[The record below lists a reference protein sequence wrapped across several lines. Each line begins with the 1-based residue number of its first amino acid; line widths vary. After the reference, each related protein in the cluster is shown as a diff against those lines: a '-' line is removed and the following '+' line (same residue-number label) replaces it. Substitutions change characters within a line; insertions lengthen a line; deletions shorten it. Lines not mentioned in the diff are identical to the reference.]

1 MHDVVPGDCHTVQH
15 YIGCWMTFFD
25 AEALQVR
32 EWSMDRNEISKTF
45 NKILTYTEKNG
56 DILAATRGVGQ
67 KRRFRLSGGP

>member
-1 MHDVVPGDCHTVQH
+1 MHDVVPGACHTVQH

-25 AEALQVR
+25 AEALQAR
-32 EWSMDRNEISKTF
+32 KWSMDRNEISKNF

-56 DILAATRGVGQ
+56 NILATTPGVGQ